1 MISER
6 SRGYVLGAIAAAS
19 YGLNPLFA
27 LPLYGAGLG
36 VDSVLFYRY
45 VLAVVM
51 LGALMLFRRQ
61 SFALRRRDVLPLA
74 AMGVLFSVSSLL
86 LFESYNLMDA
96 GIASTILF
104 VYPVMVAV
112 IMAVGFR
119 ERVTA
124 ATVVSI
130 ALACGGISLLY
141 KGGDGAT
148 LNLAGVVLVF
158 LSALSYA
165 VWIVAVNRSSLK
177 DLPTEKLTFYC
188 LVFGSLVY
196 VVRLRGCADLQPVP
210 SPLMWVNAVALA
222 LFPTIVSLVA
232 MAGAIRRI
240 GSTPTAI
247 LGALEPGHGVV
258 FRRRGLRRA
267 VHAAHRNRRF
277 ADPRRRDAHHRR
289 QINPHPHLR
298 HAPGPVDGPSAPAA
312 LGRALGAPPAAAA
325 HPPYPLTDFAKT
337 RRRRRNRLRR
347 RRVCLRTVTAGSFR
361 RPIPPRR
368 LCA

>member
-130 ALACGGISLLY
+130 SLLY
-141 KGGDGAT
+141 KGGNGAT

-247 LGALEPGHGVV
+247 LGALEP
-258 FRRRGLRRA
+258 
-267 VHAAHRNRRF
+267 
-277 ADPRRRDAHHRR
+277 
-289 QINPHPHLR
+289 
-298 HAPGPVDGPSAPAA
+298 
-312 LGRALGAPPAAAA
+312 
-325 HPPYPLTDFAKT
+325 
-337 RRRRRNRLRR
+337 
-347 RRVCLRTVTAGSFR
+347 VTALFFGVAVFGERFTLRIGTGVLLILVAVTLIIAGKSIR
-361 RPIPPRR
+361 IPTSVTHLARWMARPRLPRWAVRWARR
-368 LCA
+368 LPLPRIRRTR